1 MAFLDLA
8 LGIILSVFFL
18 TIPGFFV
25 SNAVFSKEKTKK
37 MSLPERG
44 LFSVLFS
51 ITVIP
56 FLILIQNSFFN
67 VEIDYVTVTITGLA
81 VMVAS
86 YAVSFQKSKNLLGG
100 LFAFKSKA

>member
-1 MAFLDLA
+1 METLGNKSKNAFFS
-8 LGIILSVFFL
+8 SVV
-18 TIPGFFV
+18 IV

-37 MSLPERG
+37 MSLLERG

-86 YAVSFQKSKNLLGG
+86 YAVSFQKSKNLLG
-100 LFAFKSKA
+100 